1 MVYSILCYC
10 SLNSP
15 YPLIAWPGLCNWTT
29 QAAFRTGCPPGAD
42 GNGRTKHR
50 RRREDFG
57 QLQFGLIT
65 LGGESMPL
73 THRLL
78 NALQGVACWV
88 YGEVPAGIETA
99 DRDRHAV
106 HVDDEGHPTDAMART
121 IMVTL
126 LTPDGSQPDDF
137 AVCPAQGTMTP
148 VTLTEPLLLLT
159 ATRPVGWPL

>member
-1 MVYSILCYC
+1 MDARNIVETVQEKLRQVM
-10 SLNSP
+10 
-15 YPLIAWPGLCNWTT
+15 AG
-29 QAAFRTGCPPGAD
+29 AASEGQEYGYGFLL
-42 GNGRTKHR
+42 H
-50 RRREDFG
+50 RREDFG

-121 IMVTL
+121 LMVTL
-126 LTPDGSQPDDF
+126 LTPDGSHPDDL

>member
-1 MVYSILCYC
+1 MDARNIVETVQEKLRQVMAGAASEGQEYCYGF
-10 SLNSP
+10 L
-15 YPLIAWPGLCNWTT
+15 L
-29 QAAFRTGCPPGAD
+29 
-42 GNGRTKHR
+42 H
-50 RRREDFG
+50 RREDFG